1 MKTKILIA
9 TALAALAAV
18 PAAASAKTLHFSGKA
33 VGPKP
38 DANMKITFD
47 VVASQGRPKTIEN
60 IQVTD
65 LDYRCHFGGETERD
79 LRVFADGTFAKSGK
93 FDVAEE
99 DLPPAYKNDVFGK
112 FAYPKKGKRKK
123 PTITGTLLSEFGYG
137 PTRDEYNCLGG
148 EDFKA
153 TPNG

>member
-1 MKTKILIA
+1 MKTRILIA
-9 TALAALAAV
+9 TALAALAVV

-33 VGPKP
+33 TGPKP

-65 LDYRCHFGGETERD
+65 LDYRCHNGDFERD
-79 LRVFADGTFAKSGK
+79 LRVFATGAFSKSGK

-99 DLPPAYKNDVFGK
+99 DLPPAYKNDVWGK

-137 PTRDEYNCLGG
+137 PTRNEYNCLGG
-148 EDFKA
+148 EEFTA
-153 TPNG
+153 TPAKG